1 MFEAISLVSVDGYEV
16 REELYYHK
24 EHFWLR
30 VENGLVRIGATDF
43 GQKSLR
49 EVVFLELPFEGDQ
62 VSQDEPCGM
71 IESIKAVVDIISP
84 VSGTVTEVNGTLA
97 DTPTLVNEEPYDDGW
112 FVLITPSNLDDE
124 LNNLMN
130 FEAAVEWYK
139 EVIKE

>member
-1 MFEAISLVSVDGYEV
+1 
-16 REELYYHK
+16 
-24 EHFWLR
+24 
-30 VENGLVRIGATDF
+30 
-43 GQKSLR
+43 
-49 EVVFLELPFEGDQ
+49 
-62 VSQDEPCGM
+62 
-71 IESIKAVVDIISP
+71 
-84 VSGTVTEVNGTLA
+84 LA